1 MFIKQEYFFW
11 KLAHDLVS
19 HQDFEILHVN
29 VDNSEVWL
37 EKDKGGK
44 VQVIRLFHGQF
55 NWRNQLIR
63 DLERVKLQ
71 MKQNKRLFR
80 GKRLSLYCLYI
91 SEYPPVDEWENVK
104 QNELTNHT
112 QTAIHYLDD
121 DHKMDRV
128 NALYEELGLG
138 MQVPDLSLEINEHEA
153 EVQVHYMKQLTAAN
167 QRKKKRE
174 GEALFTF
181 GKPIL
186 TYVLLALNVL
196 VYLFIEYKGSSTS
209 ITTLI
214 EYGAKYNPA
223 IVDGEWWRILSSM
236 FLHIGTLHL
245 LMNMLALYYLGTA
258 VERIYGTLRF
268 TSIYFLAGIFG
279 GLASFM
285 LNPQVAA
292 GASGAIFGLFG
303 ALLYFGVHYKRL
315 FFRTMG
321 YNLIFVIGINLAF
334 GILVPQVDNGAHMG
348 GLLGGFIAS
357 AICNLPKK
365 KQWGFQSLAAVAYTL
380 AIVVMIFLGI
390 QQTDEESYAL
400 IQVQQSQELNEQQNF
415 QKAIDLTNEAL
426 DKPGD
431 FEAELL
437 FNRSYAYTQTGQ
449 LNQAQKDLEQVIELD
464 PEFAEAHYNLALIY
478 RQMGKIDKSGRH
490 ADEAARLKPDNE
502 QFQELNQSFNQ

>member
-1 MFIKQEYFFW
+1 MFVKQEYFLW
-11 KLAHDLVS
+11 KLAHDLVN
-19 HQDFEILHVN
+19 QQGFEMLHVN
-29 VDNSEVWL
+29 VDNSEIWL
-37 EKDKGGK
+37 ERDKRGK

-55 NWRNQLIR
+55 NWRNELIR
-63 DLERVKLQ
+63 DLERIKLQ

-91 SEYPPVDEWENVK
+91 SEYPPVDEWEEMN
-104 QNELTNHT
+104 QSELTNHE
-112 QTAIHYLDD
+112 QTTIHYLDD
-121 DHKMDRV
+121 VHKMERV
-128 NALYEELGLG
+128 KALYEELG
-138 MQVPDLSLEINEHEA
+138 MRVPDLSLEIDEQEA
-153 EVQVHYMKQLTAAN
+153 EGQVHYLKQLIATS
-167 QRKKKRE
+167 QCEKKRE
-174 GEALFTF
+174 SEALFTF
-181 GKPIL
+181 GKPML
-186 TYVLLALNVL
+186 TYVLLALNIL
-196 VYLFIEYKGSSTS
+196 AYLFIEYKGSTTS

-245 LMNMLALYYLGTA
+245 LMNMLALYYLGAA

-268 TSIYFLAGIFG
+268 TFIYFLAGIFG

-357 AICNLPKK
+357 AVCNLPKK
-365 KQWGFQSLAAVAYTL
+365 KQWVFQSFAAVAYTL
-380 AIVVMIFLGI
+380 AIVLMIILGI
-390 QQTDEESYAL
+390 QQTDDETYAL
-400 IQVQQSQELNEQQNF
+400 IQVKQSQQLNEQQQF
-415 QKAIDLTNEAL
+415 QEAIALTNKAL
-426 DKPGD
+426 DRPGN

-449 LNQAQKDLEQVIELD
+449 LSEAQKDLEQVIEID
-464 PEFAEAHYNLALIY
+464 PEFAEAYFNLALIY
-478 RQMGKIDKSGRH
+478 RQMGEVDKASKH
-490 ADEAARLKPDNE
+490 ASEATKLKPDNE
-502 QFQELNQSFNQ
+502 QFQELSQKLN